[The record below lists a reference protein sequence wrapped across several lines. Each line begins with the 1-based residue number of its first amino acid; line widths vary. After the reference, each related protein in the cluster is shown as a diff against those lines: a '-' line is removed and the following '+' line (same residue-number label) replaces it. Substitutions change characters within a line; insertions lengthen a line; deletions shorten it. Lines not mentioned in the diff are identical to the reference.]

1 MEPNHGTMHALPEL
15 AEIGPDSVPLN
26 SSARFPRQPSAT
38 GGDKW
43 ISGKRW
49 KKFRGMSVG

>member
-1 MEPNHGTMHALPEL
+1 MHAQPEL

-26 SSARFPRQPSAT
+26 SSARFPRQPPAT